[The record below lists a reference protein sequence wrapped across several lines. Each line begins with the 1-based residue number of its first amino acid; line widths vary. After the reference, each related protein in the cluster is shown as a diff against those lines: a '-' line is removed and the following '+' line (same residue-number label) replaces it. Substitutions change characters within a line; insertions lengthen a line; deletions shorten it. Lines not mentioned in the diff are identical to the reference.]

1 MRAIVV
7 AGAGRA
13 FSAGFDLDMGMGD
26 GKPDPAEVRRALE
39 NDFRIILRFWDSPKP
54 TIAAVH
60 GYCLGSALELA
71 LACDLTIA
79 AEDCRFGEPEVKFG
93 SGIVALLLP
102 WLAGPKAAKYL
113 LLTGDDRVSAAEAQA
128 MGLVN
133 RVVPA
138 AALLD
143 EAIALRSAHR
153 RQRRAGRAPHQAGD
167 QSQPRHRRHAPGAA
181 GRARDR
187 RRHRDARDRGIA
199 GIQRNTEARRRQGR
213 HRLAS
218 RENRMS
224 KPTKQMPDEPR
235 KFLEKYPD
243 TRQLELLQPDML
255 GILRGKRVGRDEFAK
270 PFTGGLN
277 FCGATVL
284 LDAKGLTFDR
294 IDNGGRDGDPD
305 VISTAVPGSLA
316 PVPWAHV
323 PTAQVLLA
331 MDDSKGGPF
340 FADPRQVLRH
350 AMKPLQDMGL
360 TAVCATELEFY
371 LLEPNTEVPTPR
383 VGLIPGT
390 RKVQSGP
397 QYGSMEDVE
406 DADPFLADLFETCKA
421 QNIPVG
427 ATLKEFSPG
436 QFEINLHHVA
446 NAELAADHGVLLK
459 RAVKAVARKHGM
471 AASFMAKPFAEWAGC
486 SMHVHISLVDAA
498 GKNIFAGTQQGRARS
513 RIRCATRSA
522 GWRRRCRSRWRS
534 SRRPRTPT
542 AATGRASSC
551 RSSPTGGATTAASRC
566 ASRCRASRTR
576 ASSTVPGGSDGNPY
590 LVIAAILA
598 GVHHGLTNKVE
609 PGPMVAQE
617 SIIDEKVE
625 LPVRWSAALD
635 AFDAGKILP
644 KYLGEKFHRL
654 YGICRREEEEHFH
667 SEISDRDYEWYLRAV

>member
-1 MRAIVV
+1 
-7 AGAGRA
+7 
-13 FSAGFDLDMGMGD
+13 
-26 GKPDPAEVRRALE
+26 
-39 NDFRIILRFWDSPKP
+39 
-54 TIAAVH
+54 
-60 GYCLGSALELA
+60 
-71 LACDLTIA
+71 
-79 AEDCRFGEPEVKFG
+79 
-93 SGIVALLLP
+93 
-102 WLAGPKAAKYL
+102 
-113 LLTGDDRVSAAEAQA
+113 
-128 MGLVN
+128 
-133 RVVPA
+133 
-138 AALLD
+138 
-143 EAIALRSAHR
+143 
-153 RQRRAGRAPHQAGD
+153 
-167 QSQPRHRRHAPGAA
+167 
-181 GRARDR
+181 
-187 RRHRDARDRGIA
+187 
-199 GIQRNTEARRRQGR
+199 
-213 HRLAS
+213 
-218 RENRMS
+218 MS
-224 KPTKQMPDEPR
+224 KPTKQLPDEPR
-235 KFLEKYPD
+235 KFLERYPD

-255 GILRGKRVGRDEFAK
+255 GILRGKRVGREEFGK

-294 IDNGGRDGDPD
+294 IDYGGRDGDPD
-305 VISTAVPGSLA
+305 VISTAVAGSLA

-371 LLEPNTEVPTPR
+371 LLEPGTEVPTPR

-406 DADPFLADLFETCKA
+406 EADPFLADLFETCRA
-421 QNIPVG
+421 QNIPAG

-486 SMHVHISLVDAA
+486 SMHVHISLVDEA
-498 GKNIFAGTQQGRARS
+498 GRNIFAGTSKDGPFADTLRHAIGGLARAMPES
-513 RIRCATRSA
+513 MAIVA
-522 GWRRRCRSRWRS
+522 
-534 SRRPRTPT
+534 PT
-542 AATGRASSC
+542 ANSYRRYRPGVFVPLEPNWGRNHRGVALRIPMS
-551 RSSPTGGATTAASRC
+551 GVED
-566 ASRCRASRTR
+566 TR
-576 ASSTVPGGSDGNPY
+576 VEYRPGGSDGNPY

-598 GVHHGLTNKVE
+598 GVHHGITNKVE
-609 PGPMVAQE
+609 PGPIVAQE
-617 SIIDEKVE
+617 SIIDEKIT

-635 AFDAGKILP
+635 AFEAGTILP
-644 KYLGEKFHRL
+644 SYLGEKFHRL